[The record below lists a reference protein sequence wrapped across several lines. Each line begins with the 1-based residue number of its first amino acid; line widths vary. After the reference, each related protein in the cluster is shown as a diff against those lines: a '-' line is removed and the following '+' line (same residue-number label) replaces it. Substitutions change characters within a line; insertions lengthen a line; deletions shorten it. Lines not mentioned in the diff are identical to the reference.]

1 MAIRPT
7 DFQGS
12 ILQSVQSAGLT
23 QRADEAPHQAAL
35 AAQAAFAADVAK
47 REETIEATDKS
58 QGNKVGAKPQEDRRQ
73 SRDRKR
79 RPGEA
84 FEEVVEEAAGSD
96 EPAHLIDFTA

>member
-7 DFQGS
+7 DLQGS
-12 ILQSVQSAGLT
+12 YIQSTQSAGMT
-23 QRADEAPHQAAL
+23 ARADEAPHQAAL
-35 AAQAAFAADVAK
+35 AAQAVFAADLAK
-47 REETIEATDKS
+47 REETIEGNDKS
-58 QGNKVGAKPQEDRRQ
+58 HGNKVGAKPEEDRRQ

>member
-7 DFQGS
+7 DLQGS
-12 ILQSVQSAGLT
+12 IFQSVQSASLS
-23 QRADEAPHQAAL
+23 QKADEAPHQAAL
-35 AAQAAFAADVAK
+35 AAQAAFAVDLAK
-47 REETIEATDKS
+47 REETIESSDKAH
-58 QGNKVGAKPQEDRRQ
+58 GNKVGAKPQDERRQ